1 MKAVGKY
8 IVITPKKDKTTTTK
22 GGLILGHYG
31 KGTVVYTGISFFR
44 QIPDGVSGAYKLLA
58 NLLSYRHD

>member
-1 MKAVGKY
+1 MNDPGEAQ
-8 IVITPKKDKTTTTK
+8 TK

-31 KGTVVYTGISFFR
+31 KGTVIYTGISFFR
-44 QIPDGVSGAYKLLA
+44 QIPEGVAGAYKFLA